1 MIASLCACSKAE
13 QYFVLGTFLE
23 VKASGNGSFDAPD
36 KIYEFMSEIEDTL
49 SPTLTTS
56 DIYKVNNARVGEE
69 IECGEHTMAVA
80 LIAQRV
86 YELSN
91 GAYDPSIYPIVRFYK
106 MSGDLYVSSQLSVD
120 FDLTQ
125 IPTLMSVV
133 GLDRAFKFDFEKG
146 TITKLI
152 DGAMLDFGGVA
163 KGYAVDKAREFFDG
177 EMLINLGGNISAKG
191 KDYTIGIANPTREG
205 REQSPYSYYS
215 KVKLFD
221 GECISTSGDYQRYY
235 VVNVDGEQKIYH
247 HIIDARTGLCA
258 DTGIA
263 SCTVITDDGALGDAL
278 ATAVVV
284 LGLEEGKR
292 LLESV
297 GAKAI
302 IIFDDL
308 TCVSINT
315 PPILLD

>member
-23 VKASGNGSFDAPD
+23 VKASGNGSFDAQD
-36 KIYEFMSEIEDTL
+36 NVYEFMSEIEDML
-49 SPTLTTS
+49 SPTLDTS

-69 IECGEHTMAVA
+69 IECSVHTIEVA
-80 LIAQRV
+80 KIAKRV

-106 MSGDLYVSSQLSVD
+106 MSGDLYISSQLSTD

-163 KGYAVDKAREFFDG
+163 KGYAVDRARELFDG

-191 KDYTIGIANPTREG
+191 KNYTIGIANPTRVG
-205 REQSPYSYYS
+205 RETSQSSYYS
-215 KVKLFD
+215 RVTLSD

-258 DTGIA
+258 DKGIA

-278 ATAVVV
+278 ATAVVA
-284 LGLEEGKR
+284 LGYEEGKR

-308 TCVSINT
+308 TCACINN